1 MKLGSSWRGMG
12 GEARF
17 LMHFRFIQFM
27 ILLEVTNILLKLLFL
42 CLLMMGLMIQISK
55 MMSEA
60 DSADL
65 SPSLVEGEVEP
76 LCHRPLVNVHFSI

>member
-1 MKLGSSWRGMG
+1 MVI

-17 LMHFRFIQFM
+17 QKHFRFIPLM
-27 ILLEVTNILLKLLFL
+27 ILLEVINILLKLLFV

>member
-1 MKLGSSWRGMG
+1 
-12 GEARF
+12 
-17 LMHFRFIQFM
+17 
-27 ILLEVTNILLKLLFL
+27 
-42 CLLMMGLMIQISK
+42 MMGLMIQISK

-76 LCHRPLVNVHFSI
+76 LCHRPLVMFISPSIEHYLTNIR

>member
-1 MKLGSSWRGMG
+1 MVI

-17 LMHFRFIQFM
+17 LKHFRFIPLM
-27 ILLEVTNILLKLLFL
+27 ILLEVINILLKLLFV

-65 SPSLVEGEVEP
+65 SPSLVEGEVEL

>member
-1 MKLGSSWRGMG
+1 
-12 GEARF
+12 
-17 LMHFRFIQFM
+17 
-27 ILLEVTNILLKLLFL
+27 
-42 CLLMMGLMIQISK
+42 MMGLMIQISK

-76 LCHRPLVNVHFSI
+76 LCHRLLV

>member
-1 MKLGSSWRGMG
+1 MVI

-17 LMHFRFIQFM
+17 LKHFRFIPLM
-27 ILLEVTNILLKLLFL
+27 ILLEVINILLKLLFV

>member
-1 MKLGSSWRGMG
+1 MVI

-17 LMHFRFIQFM
+17 LKHFRFIPLM

>member
-1 MKLGSSWRGMG
+1 MVI

-17 LMHFRFIQFM
+17 LKHFRFIPLM
-27 ILLEVTNILLKLLFL
+27 ILVEVTNLLLKVLFL